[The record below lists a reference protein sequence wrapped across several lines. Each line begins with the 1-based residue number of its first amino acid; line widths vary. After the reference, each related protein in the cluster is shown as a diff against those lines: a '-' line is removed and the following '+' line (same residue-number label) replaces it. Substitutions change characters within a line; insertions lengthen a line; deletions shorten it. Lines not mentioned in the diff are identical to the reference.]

1 MIKQDSKKQKPR
13 FPQPQKINFG
23 QLRKDVLE
31 VVEREKPRVKWQI
44 KAKAFLFPLLY
55 ITVYALLLWKGANPY
70 VFFLSYIGLGLLLV
84 FNFLNLIHDAVH
96 GTIFKSRKLNRLYV
110 KFFDLMGA
118 NSYIWKIRHTQ
129 LHHAFPNIM
138 DWDSDFEQS
147 PLVRVFPQSEK
158 MPIHNNQHLIM
169 PFVYPLYLFNW
180 LLVRDFKDFFNKNMI
195 VHKVVKKIPSI
206 EYVKLIGFKLFFL
219 AYLLVIP
226 KLVLGVSWLTVF
238 GGFVLLMFAASI
250 FSLIVL
256 LSPHANIYSEFPEPS
271 EENEMPHSWFEH
283 QLRVT
288 NDVANDS
295 WFVRFFMAS
304 FNFHIAHHLF
314 PKIHH
319 VYYPEVTKVIERF
332 AKENNL
338 PYRKQTLFGSLK
350 AHWELLRQNAV
361 TENIFEETM

>member
-1 MIKQDSKKQKPR
+1 
-13 FPQPQKINFG
+13 
-23 QLRKDVLE
+23 
-31 VVEREKPRVKWQI
+31 
-44 KAKAFLFPLLY
+44 
-55 ITVYALLLWKGANPY
+55 
-70 VFFLSYIGLGLLLV
+70 
-84 FNFLNLIHDAVH
+84 
-96 GTIFKSRKLNRLYV
+96 
-110 KFFDLMGA
+110 
-118 NSYIWKIRHTQ
+118 
-129 LHHAFPNIM
+129 AFPNIM

-158 MPIHNNQHLIM
+158 MPIHTNQHLIM

-206 EYVKLIGFKLFFL
+206 EYVKLFGFKLFFL
-219 AYLLVIP
+219 VYLLVIP

-256 LSPHANIYSEFPEPS
+256 LSPHSNIYSEFPEPS

-319 VYYPEVTKVIERF
+319 VYYPEVT
-332 AKENNL
+332 
-338 PYRKQTLFGSLK
+338 
-350 AHWELLRQNAV
+350 
-361 TENIFEETM
+361 